1 MITLNFREKHE
12 VWVSGCN
19 LQAQSRTNFVVQVND
34 SRKLKTNYSRMK

>member
-1 MITLNFREKHE
+1 MIMQNFHE
-12 VWVSGCN
+12 IHKVWFSGCN